1 MNICLTMVVECTKK
15 GLFECLWSTT
25 SSVMNMEDWYACKK
39 CPCELKAAAAWP
51 CFFLFILHPVLWG
64 GTDKAFVVLWVPC
77 PATCTLWHQHS
88 IHKDKQCKEAI
99 SVCGADKRL
108 NENSPRASNTRRC
121 LMQRSRMP
129 SGVRGTKSGGGG
141 VRVLTRME
149 VCVLCPWLYRQPAPS
164 SIPVPRVSLAA
175 PQTPGSGCLCQIHWA
190 VGRVSTAAYLV
201 CESGQACWSIMPF
214 SLTWGGL

>member
-51 CFFLFILHPVLWG
+51 WFFLFILHPVLWG
-64 GTDKAFVVLWVPC
+64 GADKAFAVLWVPC

-99 SVCGADKRL
+99 SVCGADRGLMKTL
-108 NENSPRASNTRRC
+108 HSTCFKYSQVPHAKVSDAKWCEGNEEWRWWCTC
-121 LMQRSRMP
+121 TYMH
-129 SGVRGTKSGGGG
+129 GG
-141 VRVLTRME
+141 VCALSMALQTASSFLHPCPQGEPSCTTDTWLWVL
-149 VCVLCPWLYRQPAPS
+149 
-164 SIPVPRVSLAA
+164 VSDSL
-175 PQTPGSGCLCQIHWA
+175 SC
-190 VGRVSTAAYLV
+190 
-201 CESGQACWSIMPF
+201 GQ
-214 SLTWGGL
+214 G

>member
-51 CFFLFILHPVLWG
+51 WFFLFILHPVLWG
-64 GTDKAFVVLWVPC
+64 GADKAFAVLWVPC

-108 NENSPRASNTRRC
+108 NENSPLHVLQILAGASCKGLGCQVVWGERRVEVVVNVYLHVWRC
-121 LMQRSRMP
+121 VCFVHGFTDSQLLPP
-129 SGVRGTKSGGGG
+129 SLS
-141 VRVLTRME
+141 
-149 VCVLCPWLYRQPAPS
+149 
-164 SIPVPRVSLAA
+164 
-175 PQTPGSGCLCQIHWA
+175 PGWA
-190 VGRVSTAAYLV
+190 
-201 CESGQACWSIMPF
+201 
-214 SLTWGGL
+214 